1 MSTGTSQAALGTICH
16 KKPRGLL
23 PKPSSTSPL
32 KTDNVQMNNVLPG
45 WIEGLPSTGGRRDSM
60 SMKRCGT
67 SEETAATCLASE
79 GAGYITGPAR
89 TFASWR
95 VTRAV

>member
-1 MSTGTSQAALGTICH
+1 
-16 KKPRGLL
+16 L

-67 SEETAATCLASE
+67 SEETAATIACLASE
-79 GAGYITGPAR
+79 GAGYITGQNL
-89 TFASWR
+89 R
-95 VTRAV
+95 VMAA